1 MNADI
6 LQQAATRL
14 DEIAAQVTL
23 LRNEE
28 LKIRNYIADAVHT
41 GESGSKTVEIDG
53 IKLTVNRPVTY
64 SIAKADAEAFR
75 QSDPVSAALLLTWSP
90 KVSVTGFKELADNPV
105 VARIVTTKPGP
116 PTVTF
121 K

>member
-1 MNADI
+1 MDKQI

-14 DEIAAQVTL
+14 DEISAQVTL

-28 LKIRNYIADAVHT
+28 LKIRNYIAALIHP
-41 GESGSKTVEIDG
+41 GESGPKTVEIDG
-53 IKLTVNRPVTY
+53 IKLTVSRPVTY
-64 SIAKADAEAFR
+64 SINKEDAEALR
-75 QSDPVSAALLLTWSP
+75 VSHPSDAAVLLTWSP
-90 KVSVTGFKELADNPV
+90 KVSVTGFKKLADNPD
-105 VARIVTTKPGP
+105 VARLVTTKPGP